1 LPILVGGS
9 NLYID
14 ALIYNYD
21 LSAQPRDDKYESI
34 DTKRLY
40 SMLTKKDATV
50 AKTIDQNNK
59 RRIIRALQIL
69 ETGGAFRKK
78 NSPIYDATFIYSYMD
93 KAELDKKINNNVD
106 VMFKNG

>member
-21 LSAQPRDDKYESI
+21 LSAQPRDDKYENVE
-34 DTKRLY
+34 TKKLY
-40 SMLTKKDATV
+40 SMLVKKDASI

-69 ETGGAFRKK
+69 ESGGAFRKK
-78 NSPIYDATFIYSYMD
+78 DSPIYDAIFIYSYME
-93 KAELDKKINNNVD
+93 KPELDKKINANVEK
-106 VMFKNG
+106 MYKNG